1 MSGTYKIG
9 SRDPIFRQG
18 SLVRD
23 GPGELDHDVEVYDDG
38 ASQVDG
44 VSKPD
49 VSCKC
54 LKIFKKKLLELIFLF
69 QHNSV
74 WLKCL
79 GSLTTL
85 TRLSLA

>member
-1 MSGTYKIG
+1 MTRTYEIG
-9 SRDPIFRQG
+9 SRNPIFRQG
-18 SLVRD
+18 SLVWD

-54 LKIFKKKLLELIFLF
+54 LKIFKKNTGAYFFIST
-69 QHNSV
+69 Q
-74 WLKCL
+74 
-79 GSLTTL
+79 
-85 TRLSLA
+85 LSLVKVVG